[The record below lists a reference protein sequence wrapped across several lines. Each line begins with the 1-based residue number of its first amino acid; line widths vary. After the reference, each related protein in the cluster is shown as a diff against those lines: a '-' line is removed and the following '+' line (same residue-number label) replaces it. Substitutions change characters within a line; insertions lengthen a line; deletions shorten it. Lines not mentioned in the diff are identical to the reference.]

1 MILQCYFAGESLSG
15 SHVDRRAPAL
25 TVQYRG
31 FIAWYK
37 FFTQRYKDFTEV
49 STLLEQGRGRSSTPV
64 KRARNGNQALAAGQ
78 DKPFSVTPLL
88 GALLRV
94 THEALTR
101 GILDTLR
108 GQGVEMTATE
118 FSVMRYPGPDGVRP
132 IDLARRCNMTK
143 QAMNYVLAGFEAKG
157 YIERKSPAGQRSTAV
172 HLTPKGWKLLSA
184 TRHCATEIEARW
196 AAHVGARR
204 FDALRASL
212 HEIAVWLGKLP
223 ATPPAIG
230 PHGKSKVDVLP
241 SRRSGGTSA
250 SVSHARADR
259 RSRR

>member
-1 MILQCYFAGESLSG
+1 M
-15 SHVDRRAPAL
+15 
-25 TVQYRG
+25 
-31 FIAWYK
+31 
-37 FFTQRYKDFTEV
+37 
-49 STLLEQGRGRSSTPV
+49 STLLEEGRGRRSTAV
-64 KRARNGNQALAAGQ
+64 KRARDGSRTLAAGQ

-101 GILDTLR
+101 GILDSMR
-108 GQGVEMTATE
+108 EQGIEMTGTE

-157 YIERKSPAGQRSTAV
+157 YIERKSPAGQRSTTI
-172 HLTPKGWKLLSA
+172 HLTPKGWRLLSA

-196 AAHVGARR
+196 AAYIGARR
-204 FDALRASL
+204 FNALRASL

-223 ATPPAIG
+223 APP
-230 PHGKSKVDVLP
+230 PTL
-241 SRRSGGTSA
+241 GGGRTSA
-250 SVSHARADR
+250 SAGQGRADQQNT
-259 RSRR
+259 RSRSRTS

>member
-1 MILQCYFAGESLSG
+1 
-15 SHVDRRAPAL
+15 
-25 TVQYRG
+25 
-31 FIAWYK
+31 
-37 FFTQRYKDFTEV
+37 V
-49 STLLEQGRGRSSTPV
+49 STLLQEGRGRSSAAV
-64 KRARNGNQALAAGQ
+64 KRARNGSQALAAEQ
-78 DKPFSVTPLL
+78 AKPFSVTPLL

-101 GILDTLR
+101 GILESLR
-108 GQGVEMTATE
+108 EQGIEMTATE

-143 QAMNYVLAGFEAKG
+143 QAMNYVLAVFEAKG
-157 YIERKSPAGQRSTAV
+157 YIERKSPARQRSTTI

-196 AAHVGARR
+196 AAHIGARR

-223 ATPPAIG
+223 AR
-230 PHGKSKVDVLP
+230 P
-241 SRRSGGTSA
+241 STMGTRRRS
-250 SVSHARADR
+250 
-259 RSRR
+259 